1 MTALANLFARL
12 GPPWVQIACV
22 AAVVLLLS
30 AVCARPVFAAAC
42 ARGAQSGVG
51 TVALFYGEQV
61 PVDQLSQFDT
71 VVVEA
76 DSGFDPR
83 AVSAMAV
90 AQGGE
95 KPRCTNWYAYVS
107 VGEVTKDRDYMASMP
122 KKWLI
127 GRNSEWA
134 SAVIDQGAPGWPQF
148 FVEHIIAPLWA
159 RGYRGFFLDTL
170 DSWQLIAKTDAARA
184 RQQAGLV
191 KTIRALK
198 ARYPDA
204 QLILNRGFEV
214 LPEIHGDVAAV
225 AFESLYG
232 NWDQGNQRYGAVP
245 ADDRE
250 WLLGQARTI
259 RDRYRLPVI
268 SIDYCAPDD
277 DACRREIAA
286 KICAAGIEPY
296 VTDGALRTVGVGADA
311 ACRAR
316 LDAAGQRN

>member
-1 MTALANLFARL
+1 MTMLANLFARL
-12 GPPWVQIACV
+12 GPPWVQVSC
-22 AAVVLLLS
+22 AAALVLLS

-42 ARGAQSGVG
+42 QRTPQNGVG
-51 TVALFYGEQV
+51 TVAWFYGEQV
-61 PVDQLSQFDT
+61 PVEQLSRFDT

-83 AVSAMAV
+83 SVTAATE
-90 AQGGE
+90 GE
-95 KPRCTNWYAYVS
+95 TARCTNWYAYVS
-107 VGEVTKDRDYMASMP
+107 VGEVTKDRDYFAAMP
-122 KKWLI
+122 RKWLI
-127 GRNSEWA
+127 GRNTTWA
-134 SAVIDQGAPGWPQF
+134 SAVVDQSAPGWPQF
-148 FVEHIIAPLWA
+148 FVEHVIAPLWA

-191 KTIRALK
+191 NAIRALK

-204 QLILNRGFEV
+204 QLILNRGFEI
-214 LPEIHGDVAAV
+214 LPEIYGDVAAV

-232 NWDQGNQRYGAVP
+232 NWNQAAQRYDAVP
-245 ADDRE
+245 ADDRA

-259 RDRYRLPVI
+259 RERYRLPVI

-277 DACRREIAA
+277 TRCQRDIAA
-286 KICAAGIEPY
+286 KICAEGIAPY

-316 LDAAGQRN
+316 LDAAQGAGH

>member
-1 MTALANLFARL
+1 MTVLANLFARL
-12 GPPWVQIACV
+12 GPPWLQITCV
-22 AAVVLLLS
+22 AAVLVLVSL
-30 AVCARPVFAAAC
+30 VCARPVFAAAC
-42 ARGAQSGVG
+42 ARGAQGGVG
-51 TVALFYGEQV
+51 SVALFYGEQV
-61 PVDQLSQFDT
+61 PVDQLAQFDT

-76 DSGFDPR
+76 DSGFDPP
-83 AVSAMAV
+83 AATA
-90 AQGGE
+90 GNDGE
-95 KPRCTNWYAYVS
+95 EPHCTNWYAYVS
-107 VGEVTKDRDYMASMP
+107 VGEVTKDRDYFASMP
-122 KKWLI
+122 KKWLV

-191 KTIRALK
+191 DTIRALK

-250 WLLGQARTI
+250 WLLAQARTI
-259 RDRYRLPVI
+259 RERYRLPVI

-296 VTDGALRTVGVGADA
+296 VTDGALRTVGTGADA

-316 LDAAGQRN
+316 LDAAYRK

>member
-22 AAVVLLLS
+22 AAVLVLLS
-30 AVCARPVFAAAC
+30 AICARPALAAC
-42 ARGAQSGVG
+42 SRGAKGGVG
-51 TVALFYGEQV
+51 AVALFYGEQV
-61 PVDQLSQFDT
+61 PVDQLSKFDT

-83 AVSAMAV
+83 TVSSMA
-90 AQGGE
+90 AANGADRS
-95 KPRCTNWYAYVS
+95 RCTKWYAYVS
-107 VGEVTKDRDYMASMP
+107 VGEVTKDRDYLASMP
-122 KKWLI
+122 KQWLI
-127 GRNSEWA
+127 GRNAEWA

-191 KTIRALK
+191 NTIRALK

-204 QLILNRGFEV
+204 QLIFNRGFEV
-214 LPEIHGDVAAV
+214 LPELHGDVAAV

-232 NWDQGNQRYGAVP
+232 NWDQGKQRYGAVP

-250 WLLGQARTI
+250 WLLDQARTI
-259 RDRYRLPVI
+259 RERYRLPVI

-277 DACRREIAA
+277 EACRRDIAA

-316 LDAAGQRN
+316 LDAAQRN